1 MVKIL
6 LKMSFCPPVCLFII
20 RFCFLG
26 KQKEFYL
33 DVPETCSLISGQMS
47 NGEEGSELQNEK

>member
-1 MVKIL
+1 
-6 LKMSFCPPVCLFII
+6 MSFCPPVCLFII